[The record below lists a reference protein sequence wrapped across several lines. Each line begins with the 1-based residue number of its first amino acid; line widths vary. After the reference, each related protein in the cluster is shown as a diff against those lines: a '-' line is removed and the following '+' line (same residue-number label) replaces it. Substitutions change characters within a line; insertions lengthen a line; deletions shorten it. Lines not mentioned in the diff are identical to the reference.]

1 MQHKSLI
8 IRQAGLQSYQT
19 MYAAMHTFTETR
31 TRESCDEFWSV
42 QHYAI
47 YTQGQAGKP
56 EHYLRPNSIPVIQSD
71 RGGQITYHGPG
82 QQIVYVLLDI
92 KRLELSVRTLV
103 SYLENAVI
111 DTLAQLGIE
120 AYSRQDAPGV
130 YVNQAKI
137 CSLGLRIRKGYS
149 LHGLALNIDM
159 DLSPFDAI
167 NPCGYAG
174 LKMTQVRT
182 LYPQANCAD
191 INQSLL
197 KKLSE
202 KFNYSH
208 IEYKNW
214 SPADYDQTR

>member
-19 MYAAMHTFTETR
+19 MYTAMHTFTENR
-31 TRESCDEFWSV
+31 TRESCDEIWSV

-56 EHYLRPNSIPVIQSD
+56 EHYLKPNAIPVLQSD

-82 QQIVYVLLDI
+82 QQIIYVLLDI

-103 SYLENAVI
+103 SHLENAVI
-111 DTLAQLGIE
+111 ETLAELEIE
-120 AYSRQDAPGV
+120 AYSRRDAPGV
-130 YVNQAKI
+130 YVNQEKI

-174 LKMTQVRT
+174 LKMTQVRA
-182 LYPQANCAD
+182 LYSQANCVD

-214 SPADYDQTR
+214 SPADYD